1 MNSGQFPTLL
11 SNTAWILKPKGD
23 QNDVI
28 FGLKIG
34 VGKGTCDETQLLLV
48 FSSLRSL
55 VT

>member
-1 MNSGQFPTLL
+1 MNSK
-11 SNTAWILKPKGD
+11 SISSAVIKYWILKPKGD